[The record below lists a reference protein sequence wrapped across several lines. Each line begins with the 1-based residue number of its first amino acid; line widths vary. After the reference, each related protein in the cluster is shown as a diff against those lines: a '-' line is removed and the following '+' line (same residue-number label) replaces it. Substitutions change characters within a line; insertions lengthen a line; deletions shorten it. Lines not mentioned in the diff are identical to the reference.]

1 MGWNSDEVGS
11 DLEEEV
17 CIELP
22 EIRKSLY
29 GIYRVLKSQNW
40 VEGEKNSDCCQWEK
54 VECNK
59 RLRWVGGLGR
69 DLNLE
74 EGQFQSPMEGG
85 CPDEVSMELPIASNL
100 VTVPVMWDG
109 SVSC

>member
-1 MGWNSDEVGS
+1 MV
-11 DLEEEV
+11 LT
-17 CIELP
+17 
-22 EIRKSLY
+22 
-29 GIYRVLKSQNW
+29 VLKSQNW

-85 CPDEVSMELPIASNL
+85 CPSWAFSEKGGNYRIHNQEYIL
-100 VTVPVMWDG
+100 VLQGKNSQLLV
-109 SVSC
+109 

>member
-1 MGWNSDEVGS
+1 M
-11 DLEEEV
+11 
-17 CIELP
+17 
-22 EIRKSLY
+22 
-29 GIYRVLKSQNW
+29 
-40 VEGEKNSDCCQWEK
+40 
-54 VECNK
+54 
-59 RLRWVGGLGR
+59 GGLGR

-100 VTVPVMWDG
+100 VTVLVMWDG